1 MLKNNGNTLNP
12 PTPKQA
18 LQPHPPPSPPAP
30 PNKTINGAD
39 FAPWPVEWQTSSHEP
54 WQDKEKSLN
63 ILVNGATKKKKQRD
77 PLLSI
82 KYWLAYRDAYVMA
95 YEINPHITG

>member
-1 MLKNNGNTLNP
+1 MAKLSTP
-12 PTPKQA
+12 PPPKQA
-18 LQPHPPPSPPAP
+18 LQPHPHHHHHHQT
-30 PNKTINGAD
+30 KKITGAD

-54 WQDKEKSLN
+54 WQDMEKSLN
-63 ILVNGATKKKKQRD
+63 KWSHEKKKQRD